1 MNIMMQK
8 ALIYKAKNIF
18 LHNVYIHISFK
29 WWNFKDGMAYACTY
43 MFGSARK
50 LWITLDVVK
59 EYVRI
64 CQKPR
69 KFKISIAVLISVH
82 FSVLIYVHFSVL
94 ISVHFSAGSESEML
108 FEALCHFEIDLEL
121 DCATVVIRT
130 NTNT

>member
-8 ALIYKAKNIF
+8 PLIYKAKNIF

-82 FSVLIYVHFSVL
+82 FS
-94 ISVHFSAGSESEML
+94 AGSESEML
-108 FEALCHFEIDLEL
+108 FDALCHFEIDLEL